1 MLTEAQGEKQS
12 SMGKLIFYAMIV
24 SGVVAA
30 YLMYR
35 RGESLVS
42 IATKTVSNPVG
53 SLISEVKNTV

>member
-35 RGESLVS
+35 RGRIFSFDSDQDVAP
-42 IATKTVSNPVG
+42 IR
-53 SLISEVKNTV
+53 